1 MFLSFNLV
9 YFDRSQT
16 LDSLQ
21 LFLNRMDS
29 SDLAAVLLMKHCG
42 TKNSGACYKKK
53 LVLCLATLNPD
64 LNPHCGPLFYKCGIK
79 ACLPVTWVSE
89 YLSPDPLGFCIG
101 FSSGPHVLPSASSN
115 AQAFLVSDLGDL
127 PQHHKQL
134 RENLSTNLILRINMM
149 SGNILIWKGLK
160 A

>member
-53 LVLCLATLNPD
+53 LVLCLATLNP
-64 LNPHCGPLFYKCGIK
+64 I
-79 ACLPVTWVSE
+79 V
-89 YLSPDPLGFCIG
+89 
-101 FSSGPHVLPSASSN
+101 VLYSIN
-115 AQAFLVSDLGDL
+115 AALKHAF
-127 PQHHKQL
+127 P
-134 RENLSTNLILRINMM
+134 
-149 SGNILIWKGLK
+149 
-160 A
+160 